1 MKLFFEMKTVSVF
14 GQRVSHGKAMKSSG
28 GSGRALI
35 KSTRVKY
42 FEIKI
47 SNSSVVQV
55 RFWLIQV
62 RSIVKEFRKPQA
74 KSNPNV

>member
-1 MKLFFEMKTVSVF
+1 
-14 GQRVSHGKAMKSSG
+14 MKSSG